1 MNQQVWEIIGAINN
15 LLNSLQPLKKSVEI
29 KVIDLVEFRSKL
41 RIELEALR
49 ELLIA
54 QYSERDAYLVLF
66 PLIAHCD
73 EFIRKSLLNSDQL
86 NWPSFQEEFYK
97 VDDAGDVFYDLLDDL
112 LAKPETLPLVYEI
125 YLFCLKDGFLGRY
138 SVYPQTIAEYIKK
151 LSKHIVLY
159 PLQSKLTQIPTPS
172 KRFFFRIPNYSYY
185 LGAALLLSGVY
196 FLLIFLGS
204 LWKPYV

>member
-73 EFIRKSLLNSDQL
+73 EFIRKSLVNSDQL

-97 VDDAGDVFYDLLDDL
+97 IGDAGDVFYDLLDDL

-125 YLFCLKDGFLGRY
+125 YLFCLRDGFLGRY
-138 SVYPQTIAEYIKK
+138 SVYPQTIIEYIKK
-151 LSKHIVLY
+151 LTNHIILY
-159 PLQSKLTQIPTPS
+159 PIQSKLTQIPTPS
-172 KRFFFRIPNYSYY
+172 KRFFFRIPNYCYY
-185 LGAALLLSGVY
+185 LGGVLLLLGVY

>member
-66 PLIAHCD
+66 PVIAHCD
-73 EFIRKSLLNSDQL
+73 EFIRKSLVNSDQL

>member
-54 QYSERDAYLVLF
+54 QYSERDTYLVLF

-125 YLFCLKDGFLGRY
+125 YLFCLKDGFFGRY

-172 KRFFFRIPNYSYY
+172 KRFFFRIPNYFYY

>member
-1 MNQQVWEIIGAINN
+1 MNRQVWEIIVTTND
-15 LLNSLQPLKKSVEI
+15 LLTSLQSQENQAEL
-29 KVIDLVEFRSKL
+29 KVIDLVEVRSKL
-41 RIELEALR
+41 RIELETLR
-49 ELLIA
+49 DLLIA

-73 EFIRKSLLNSDQL
+73 EFIRKLILNSDQL

-97 VDDAGDVFYDLLDDL
+97 IDDAGDVFYDLLDDL

-151 LSKHIVLY
+151 ISTRIVLY
-159 PLQSKLTQIPTPS
+159 PLQPKLNQIPTPS

-185 LGAALLLSGVY
+185 IGAALLLAGVY

>member
-204 LWKPYV
+204 LWRPYV

>member
-138 SVYPQTIAEYIKK
+138 SVYPQTIA
-151 LSKHIVLY
+151 
-159 PLQSKLTQIPTPS
+159 
-172 KRFFFRIPNYSYY
+172 
-185 LGAALLLSGVY
+185 
-196 FLLIFLGS
+196 
-204 LWKPYV
+204 

>member
-73 EFIRKSLLNSDQL
+73 EFIRKSLVNSDQL

>member
-112 LAKPETLPLVYEI
+112 LVKPETLPLVYEI
-125 YLFCLKDGFLGRY
+125 YLFCLRDGFLGRY
-138 SVYPQTIAEYIKK
+138 SVYPQTIAEYVKK
-151 LSKHIVLY
+151 LNKHIVLY
-159 PLQSKLTQIPTPS
+159 PLQSKSTQISTPS